1 MPSELDD
8 RAPRRLPWLR
18 SAIAALFGV
27 VLLGLLLWRTGLDP
41 IVERLAALGA
51 RGPLILIPCAVMAYF
66 DTRGWRCTLPAAEQQ
81 KVPTAHLY
89 FIRAGGESI
98 NSVLPGAAVGGEGVK
113 AWLLATFGVSSS
125 SAVASLVIT
134 KAALTVTQ
142 ALFVVIGIGA
152 LFIRLGRPAAG
163 AAWLAVL
170 LAIFVAFAKGLVHL
184 QRRGPAQAVWRLLN
198 RFAPRA
204 AIVTRLRDR
213 AAAVDERLDRFY
225 ALERGAYWR
234 SATWHMGGWLL
245 GIPEVLLIMALIGSP
260 VSFLDALLIESL
272 SQVIRAA
279 SLIIPG
285 GIGTQEIGGVALCR
299 FLGVAEPA
307 AVTFWLL
314 RRARELTFDIVG
326 AAYLLRWAGRRP
338 SAN

>member
-1 MPSELDD
+1 MPSEPEDG
-8 RAPRRLPWLR
+8 APRRLPWLR
-18 SAIAALFGV
+18 SALAALFGAA
-27 VLLGLLLWRTGLDP
+27 LLGLLLWQTGLEP
-41 IVERLAALGA
+41 IRQHLAALGA
-51 RGPLILIPCAVMAYF
+51 RGPLILLPCAVMAYL
-66 DTRGWRCTLPAAEQQ
+66 DTRGWRCTLPAAERR
-81 KVPTAHLY
+81 KVPTARLY
-89 FIRAGGESI
+89 FIRASGESI

-113 AWLLATFGVSSS
+113 AWMLATFGVSST

-163 AAWLAVL
+163 AAWLVVL

-204 AIVTRLRDR
+204 RIVARVRDG

-225 ALERGAYWR
+225 ALERGTYWR
-234 SATWHMGGWLL
+234 AAAWHMGGWLL

-260 VSFLDALLIESL
+260 VSLLDALLIESL

-279 SLIIPG
+279 ALVIPAG
-285 GIGTQEIGGVALCR
+285 LGTQEIGGVALCR

-314 RRARELTFDIVG
+314 RRGRELFFDLVG
-326 AAYLLRWAGRRP
+326 AAYLTTWAGRRRTK
-338 SAN
+338 